1 MEKVIVAFENPNVRE
16 SVCEMLESGGVARSV
31 PCQSASEVRRLVNMQ
46 GIHVVVCG
54 FKFPDAPGETLFYD
68 LPETCAMVMLARK
81 NRLELCETEEIFQLP
96 FPANP
101 GDLLATVEILLQLA
115 RRRRGHR
122 PVELHDNED
131 RELLVAKAK
140 VVLMDRHGM
149 TEAQADRCLERE
161 HDNYG
166 TEPAEMARMVLGNSI

>member
-1 MEKVIVAFENPNVRE
+1 MEKVIVAFENPSVRE

-96 FPANP
+96 FPANR
-101 GDLLATVEILLQLA
+101 GDLLATVEDPQRYNDEVIFPDKVRINLDYYYHHTFIGDIKLIFQTIF
-115 RRRRGHR
+115 
-122 PVELHDNED
+122 
-131 RELLVAKAK
+131 KA
-140 VVLMDRHGM
+140 
-149 TEAQADRCLERE
+149 
-161 HDNYG
+161 
-166 TEPAEMARMVLGNSI
+166 